1 MMMYG
6 EFGSHSILALI
17 LVVTVDVAVDV
28 AVDETDWAR
37 IGGDKTRRRRE
48 AIAATS
54 TPAP

>member
-1 MMMYG
+1 M
-6 EFGSHSILALI
+6 ALI